1 MYATS
6 MPSQKSPSLP
16 MRNEFPPATYAV
28 RSETP
33 LSEAEMRRAAP
44 SAFAQV
50 KHRSRSAR
58 YTHVPTIE
66 VLRELGR
73 EGFEPF
79 MVVQNRSRT
88 AGKTEF
94 TKHLI
99 RLRHTDHSASRDE
112 VGEII
117 LINSHDGASPYNML
131 AGVFRFAC
139 RDGLVVGSANHGVR
153 IVHKGNILHDVIESA
168 FRVLHGFDAVDET
181 IAGMKA
187 TTLDDDEQRAFACAA
202 MDVRYGERTPW
213 DPPAPATPEML
224 LEPRR
229 AEDADPSLW
238 LTFQRVQENLVRGGQ
253 SGRRASGRRMQ
264 TRSVASIDRSVE
276 LNRRL
281 WALAEATRTQKSRS
295 PTRGDV

>member
-6 MPSQKSPSLP
+6 MPSQKSASLL
-16 MRNEFPPATYAV
+16 MRNEFAPATYAV

-33 LSEAEMRRAAP
+33 LSEGEMRRAAP
-44 SAFAQV
+44 SIFAQA
-50 KHRSRSAR
+50 KHRSRSDR

-79 MVVQNRSRT
+79 MVAQNRSRT
-88 AGKTEF
+88 ASKTEF

-99 RLRHTDHSASRDE
+99 RMRHTGRNVAGDE
-112 VGEII
+112 VNEIV
-117 LINSHDGASPYNML
+117 LINSHDGASPYSML

-139 RDGLVVGSANHGVR
+139 RNGLVVGSTNHGVR
-153 IVHKGNILHDVIESA
+153 IVHKGDILREVIESA
-168 FRVLHGFDAVDET
+168 LRVLQGFGAIDEA

-187 TTLDDDEQRAFACAA
+187 MALDDGDQHAFARAA
-202 MDVRYGERTPW
+202 RDVRYGDRTSW

-229 AEDADPSLW
+229 GEDAGDSLW

-264 TRSVASIDRSVE
+264 TRGVASIDRSVE

-281 WALAEATRTQKSRS
+281 WALAEATRIRKS
-295 PTRGDV
+295 

>member
-6 MPSQKSPSLP
+6 MPSQKSPSLL
-16 MRNEFPPATYAV
+16 MCNGFPPATYAV

-33 LSEAEMRRAAP
+33 LSEGEMRKAAP
-44 SAFAQV
+44 SIFTHA
-50 KHRSRSAR
+50 KHRSRSDR
-58 YTHVPTIE
+58 YTQVPTVE

-73 EGFEPF
+73 EGFEPV
-79 MVVQNRSRT
+79 MVTQNRSRT
-88 AGKTEF
+88 ASKTEF

-99 RLRHTDHSASRDE
+99 RLRHTDRKASSDE
-112 VGEII
+112 VDEII
-117 LINSHDGASPYNML
+117 LINSHDGASPYSVL

-139 RDGLVVGSANHGVR
+139 RNGLVVGSANHGVR
-153 IVHKGNILHDVIESA
+153 IVHKGDILRDVIESA
-168 FRVLHGFDAVDET
+168 LRVLQGFGAIDEA
-181 IAGMKA
+181 IGGMKS
-187 TTLDDDEQRAFACAA
+187 TTLDEEEQHAFARAA
-202 MDVRYGERTPW
+202 MDVRYGDRTPW

-229 AEDADPSLW
+229 PEDAGHSLW

-264 TRSVASIDRSVE
+264 TRGVASIDRSIE

-281 WALAEATRTQKSRS
+281 WALAEATRIQKS
-295 PTRGDV
+295 